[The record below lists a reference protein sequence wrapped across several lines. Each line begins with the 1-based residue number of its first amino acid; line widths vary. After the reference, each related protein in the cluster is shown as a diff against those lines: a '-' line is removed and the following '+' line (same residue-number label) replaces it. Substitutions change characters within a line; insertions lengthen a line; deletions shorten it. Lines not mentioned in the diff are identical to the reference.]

1 MTMLTPDSKITV
13 ELTARDALRAMILLG
28 RSNGCANQHA
38 YFALRQ
44 ILDPQGKYNNRAR
57 QVHDELGTIQY
68 GRIQQRVEALF
79 FTQKHE
85 EQELRNAYGELV
97 TIQNKIAELESKV
110 GVLQ

>member
-28 RSNGCANQHA
+28 RANGTTGTHG

-57 QVHDELGTIQY
+57 HVHDELGTIQY
-68 GRIQQRVEALF
+68 GPIQQRVEALF
-79 FTQKHE
+79 FTQQHE
-85 EQELRNAYGELV
+85 EQELRNAYAEMV
-97 TIQNKIAELESKV
+97 TIQNKIVELESKV
-110 GVLQ
+110 GVLK